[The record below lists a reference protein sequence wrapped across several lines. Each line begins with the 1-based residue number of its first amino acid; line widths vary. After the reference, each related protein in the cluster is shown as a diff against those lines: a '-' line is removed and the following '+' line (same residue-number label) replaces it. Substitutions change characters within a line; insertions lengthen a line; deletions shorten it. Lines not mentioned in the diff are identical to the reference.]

1 MAKKRSKL
9 FSNWKHQYRITI
21 FNDHT
26 FQEVWKL
33 RITKKDFVTLVGS
46 IIFLLIVLVIVLIAF
61 TPIRELIPGYPDGNE
76 RRNIVMNAL
85 MVDSI
90 KKEIELRD
98 RYFEN
103 MKRIISGEMPEDFS
117 NEQDT
122 NISFQDI
129 TFKKSLEDSLLRR
142 QIESEE
148 EYNLNLGA
156 RPALDDNISSIFF
169 FPPVKGLISASFDPE
184 KDHFGTDIVG
194 NKGSIVHSTL
204 EGTVILASWTLETGY
219 VIQVQHSNNLISVYK
234 HNKEVLKEVGS
245 YVKAGES
252 IAILGNSGELYTT
265 GPHLHFELWLN
276 GKPIDPENYL
286 VF

>member
-33 RITKKDFVTLVGS
+33 RITKKDFMTLVGS

-90 KKEIELRD
+90 KREIELRD

-142 QIESEE
+142 QIESEG

-156 RPALDDNISSIFF
+156 RPALNENISSMFF
-169 FPPVKGLISASFDPE
+169 FPPVKGLISASFEPE

-194 NKGSIVHSTL
+194 SKGSIVHSTL

-234 HNKEVLKEVGS
+234 HNKEVLKKVGS

-265 GPHLHFELWLN
+265 GPHLHFELWLD

>member
-1 MAKKRSKL
+1 MAKKRNKL

-33 RITKKDFVTLVGS
+33 RVTKKDFMTLVGS
-46 IIFLLIVLVIVLIAF
+46 LILLLIVLVTVLIAF

-76 RRNIVMNAL
+76 RRLILMNAV

-90 KKEIELRD
+90 KKELDIRD

-103 MKRIISGEMPEDFS
+103 MKRIISGEIPEDFS
-117 NEQDT
+117 NSQDT
-122 NISFQDI
+122 SIGFQDI
-129 TFKKSLEDSLLRR
+129 TFTKSLEDSLLRR

-148 EYNLNLGA
+148 EYSLTFGEQT
-156 RPALDDNISSIFF
+156 ALDENVSSMFF
-169 FPPVKGLISASFDPE
+169 FPPLKGLISASFNPE

-194 NKGSIVHSTL
+194 SKGSVVHSTL
-204 EGTVILASWTLETGY
+204 EGTIIMASWTLETGY
-219 VIQVQHSNNLISVYK
+219 VIQIQHSDNLISVYK
-234 HNKEVLKEVGS
+234 HNKEVLTSVGT

-252 IAILGNSGELYTT
+252 IAVLGNSGELYTT
-265 GPHLHFELWLN
+265 GPHLHFELWLS
-276 GKPIDPENYL
+276 GKPIDPEKYL
-286 VF
+286 LF

>member
-1 MAKKRSKL
+1 MAKKRNKL
-9 FSNWKHQYRITI
+9 FSNWKHIYRITI

-26 FQEVWKL
+26 FKEVWKI
-33 RITKKDFVTLVGS
+33 RVTKKDSVTLVGS
-46 IIFLLIVLVIVLIAF
+46 MIMLLIVLVTVLIAF

-76 RRNIVMNAL
+76 RRQILMNAV

-90 KKEIELRD
+90 QKELETRD

-103 MKRIISGEMPEDFS
+103 MKRIISGEIPENFS

-122 NISFQDI
+122 TISYQDI
-129 TFKKSLEDSLLRR
+129 TFTKSLEDSLLRK

-148 EYNLNLGA
+148 QYNLTLGERTVIA
-156 RPALDDNISSIFF
+156 DNISAVFF
-169 FPPVKGLISASFDPE
+169 FPPIKGLVSASFDPQ

-194 NKGSIVHSTL
+194 NKGSVVHSTL
-204 EGTVILASWTLETGY
+204 EGTVIMASWTLETGY
-219 VIQVQHSNNLISVYK
+219 VIQVQHSNNLVSVYK
-234 HNKEVLKEVGS
+234 HNKEVLKGVGS
-245 YVKAGES
+245 HVKAGEN

-276 GKPIDPENYL
+276 GRPVDPEKYL

>member
-33 RITKKDFVTLVGS
+33 RVTKKDFMTLVGS
-46 IIFLLIVLVIVLIAF
+46 LILLLIVLVTVLIAF

-76 RRNIVMNAL
+76 RRLILMNAV

-90 KKEIELRD
+90 KKELDIRD

-103 MKRIISGEMPEDFS
+103 MKRIISGEIPEDFS
-117 NEQDT
+117 NSQDSS
-122 NISFQDI
+122 IGFQDI
-129 TFKKSLEDSLLRR
+129 TFTKSLEDSLLRK

-148 EYNLNLGA
+148 EYSLTFGEQTS
-156 RPALDDNISSIFF
+156 LDENVSSMFF
-169 FPPVKGLISASFDPE
+169 FPPLKGLISASFNPE
-184 KDHFGTDIVG
+184 KEHFGTDIVG
-194 NKGSIVHSTL
+194 SKGSVVHSTL
-204 EGTVILASWTLETGY
+204 EGTIIMASWTLETGY
-219 VIQVQHSNNLISVYK
+219 VIQIQHSDNLISVYK
-234 HNKEVLKEVGS
+234 HNKEVLTSVGT

-252 IAILGNSGELYTT
+252 IAVLGNSGELYTT
-265 GPHLHFELWLN
+265 GPHLHFELWLS
-276 GKPIDPENYL
+276 GKPIDPEKYL
-286 VF
+286 LF

>member
-76 RRNIVMNAL
+76 RRNIVMNAI

-117 NEQDT
+117 NEQDS

-156 RPALDDNISSIFF
+156 RPPLDENISSMFF

-234 HNKEVLKEVGS
+234 HNKEVLKEVGN
-245 YVKAGES
+245 YVKAGET

>member
-33 RITKKDFVTLVGS
+33 RVNKKDFMTLVGS
-46 IIFLLIVLVIVLIAF
+46 LILLLIVLVTVLIAF

-76 RRNIVMNAL
+76 RRLILMNAV

-90 KKEIELRD
+90 KKELDIRD

-103 MKRIISGEMPEDFS
+103 MKRIISGEIPEDFS
-117 NEQDT
+117 NSQDSS
-122 NISFQDI
+122 IGFQDI
-129 TFKKSLEDSLLRR
+129 TFTKSLEDSLLRK

-148 EYNLNLGA
+148 EYSLTFGEQTS
-156 RPALDDNISSIFF
+156 LDENVSSMFF
-169 FPPVKGLISASFDPE
+169 FPPLKGLISASFNPE
-184 KDHFGTDIVG
+184 KEHFGTDIVG
-194 NKGSIVHSTL
+194 SKGSVVHSTL
-204 EGTVILASWTLETGY
+204 EGTIIMASWTLETGY
-219 VIQVQHSNNLISVYK
+219 VIQIQHSDNLISVYK
-234 HNKEVLKEVGS
+234 HNKEVLTSVGT

-252 IAILGNSGELYTT
+252 IAVLGNSGELYTT
-265 GPHLHFELWLN
+265 GPHLHFELWLS
-276 GKPIDPENYL
+276 GKPIDPEKYL
-286 VF
+286 LF